1 MSHLIDLCA
10 TAIIVSLAAGFLYK
24 TFKKSSGSCAS
35 GGCSSCGSGCSN
47 KIQHFKAIPIKS
59 INK

>member
-10 TAIIVSLAAGFLYK
+10 MAIIVSLAAGFLYK

-35 GGCSSCGSGCSN
+35 GGCSSCASGCSN
-47 KIQHFKAIPIKS
+47 KIRQFKNIPIR
-59 INK
+59 NVN